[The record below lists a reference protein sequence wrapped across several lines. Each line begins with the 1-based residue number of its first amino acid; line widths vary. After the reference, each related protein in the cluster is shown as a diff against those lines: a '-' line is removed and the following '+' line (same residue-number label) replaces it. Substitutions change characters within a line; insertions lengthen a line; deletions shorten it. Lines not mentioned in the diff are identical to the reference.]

1 MNEITSTIVAYILS
15 ITLIF
20 GVVFTVRYFYGN
32 VQCNSYAELTDRKV
46 KFSILNG
53 CFVEFNGKYIPRS
66 EIEKRFIM
74 SNDK

>member
-1 MNEITSTIVAYILS
+1 MLNEITSTIVALMI
-15 ITLIF
+15 IF
-20 GVVFTVRYFYGN
+20 SGIFAFKYFYGN

-46 KFSILNG
+46 KFSVFNG